1 MVFREKLFLHFPQA
15 NIALSFP
22 QQLCDMLCSW
32 LGPRQLVARDK
43 EKKQISKRKSGN
55 DNILIFACYLLMCS
69 LLFSLVV
76 RNELKTTNP
85 REGTGPSPTRNI
97 YLPNLNET
105 HRRRLAS
112 RRTGRPVDSD

>member
-55 DNILIFACYLLMCS
+55 DDILIFACYLLMCS
-69 LLFSLVV
+69 LLF
-76 RNELKTTNP
+76 P
-85 REGTGPSPTRNI
+85 
-97 YLPNLNET
+97 
-105 HRRRLAS
+105 
-112 RRTGRPVDSD
+112 